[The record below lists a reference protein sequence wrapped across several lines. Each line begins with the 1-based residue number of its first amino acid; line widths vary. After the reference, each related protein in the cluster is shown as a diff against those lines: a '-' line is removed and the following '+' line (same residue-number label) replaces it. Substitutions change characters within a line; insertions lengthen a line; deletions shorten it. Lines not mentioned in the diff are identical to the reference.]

1 MFWSISVIA
10 VFLCSVFCA
19 GILIPQILLIAFRK
33 SLFDIPDE
41 RKIHHSAVPRL
52 GGMAFAPVVLFS
64 ASLLLGVTLAMGN
77 MDYLNQ
83 LLLEIKPVAF
93 LICAVIMLYVVG
105 LADDLV
111 GVKYRAK
118 FVVQILCAIMFIAS
132 GTYVCDFSGVL
143 FCGELFS
150 WFGILFTMLLVVF
163 VINAINLIDGVDG
176 LASGLSG
183 VALLFY
189 GTMFFMMGEYVYSVV
204 AFATLGAVVQ
214 FFYYNVFGKAEK
226 QQKIF
231 MGDTGALTI
240 GILLCFL
247 AIKLSQHD
255 LGETHGV
262 NPLVMAFAPLII
274 PCFDV
279 IRVFMGRIRRN
290 KNPFLPD
297 KSHIHH
303 KLIAVGMS
311 TRLTMITIIVCS
323 IIFTALNILLSPYM
337 NVNILLLLDVF
348 VWVVFNVWLTRK
360 IGTRAS

>member
-1 MFWSISVIA
+1 M
-10 VFLCSVFCA
+10 
-19 GILIPQILLIAFRK
+19 
-33 SLFDIPDE
+33 
-41 RKIHHSAVPRL
+41 
-52 GGMAFAPVVLFS
+52 
-64 ASLLLGVTLAMGN
+64 
-77 MDYLNQ
+77 
-83 LLLEIKPVAF
+83 
-93 LICAVIMLYVVG
+93 
-105 LADDLV
+105 
-111 GVKYRAK
+111 
-118 FVVQILCAIMFIAS
+118 
-132 GTYVCDFSGVL
+132 
-143 FCGELFS
+143 
-150 WFGILFTMLLVVF
+150 
-163 VINAINLIDGVDG
+163 
-176 LASGLSG
+176 
-183 VALLFY
+183 
-189 GTMFFMMGEYVYSVV
+189 
-204 AFATLGAVVQ
+204 
-214 FFYYNVFGKAEK
+214 FGKAEK